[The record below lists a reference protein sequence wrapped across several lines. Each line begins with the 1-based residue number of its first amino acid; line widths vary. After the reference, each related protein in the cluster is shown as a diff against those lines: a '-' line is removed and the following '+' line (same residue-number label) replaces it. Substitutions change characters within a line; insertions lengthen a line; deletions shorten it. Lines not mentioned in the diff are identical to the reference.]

1 MEVLSD
7 DQCFV
12 CGPANP
18 QGLHAN
24 FVVDKEERRAHC
36 VIRIPS
42 QFQGWQGLVHGGI
55 LATLLDEAGV
65 YACRATGEHFVTAE
79 LTVKYKLPVP
89 VETELLVSAEV
100 VEQKRKIHFV
110 QARVEADGKLLAE
123 SSSRIFAITPRG

>member
-12 CGPANP
+12 CGSANP
-18 QGLHAN
+18 QGLHAD
-24 FVVDKEERRAHC
+24 FVVDKAERRAHC
-36 VIRIPS
+36 VIHIPS
-42 QFQGWQGLVHGGI
+42 RFQGWQGLVHGGI

-89 VETELLVSAEV
+89 VETELLISAEV
-100 VEQKRKIHFV
+100 VEQKRKIYFV
-110 QARVEADGKLLAE
+110 QGRIEVEGKLMVE
-123 SSSRIFAITPRG
+123 SSSRIFAITAKG